1 MSSPE
6 TDVLDSRQAG
16 DLVIRGSAVRLGG
29 YALNVVASIVSSAV
43 LLRHLGVDDAGRY
56 ATVLSLSA
64 IVAGVTDA
72 GMVNIGVREYA
83 QRAGPERERILR
95 GLLGLRVALSLAGT
109 VLATAFAL
117 AAGYTAAMTVGTV
130 IACLA
135 VVVFAIQSTYAVPL
149 GASLR
154 LGWLTLLDTLRSVG
168 VAVGITVLSLA
179 GAGLVAL
186 LACPLP
192 IALVTLMV
200 TLPLVV
206 GTVPLRPSLHRE
218 TWGELLKIT
227 LPYAAATA
235 VGVIYAYL
243 SVVVLQLVASP
254 RETGLFGASFRVFV
268 VLQLIPALF
277 VQSAFPVMARAARDD
292 AQRFGYTVRRV
303 LEVSTIAGGLVA
315 VATAFGARFALDV
328 VAGADFAD
336 AVPALRVQG
345 IALAMTFLAA
355 PGGFALLSLH
365 RHRALLVVNA
375 IAFAASLVL
384 TVVLGGAFGAHGAA
398 YANLV
403 GELVLAVGYGVALAL
418 SGTVPRPEWR
428 IVGAVVVAVGL
439 AVAAALLSGLGSLPA
454 AVLASA
460 VYLGTLAVLRAYPPE
475 LALAFAT
482 RREGRR

>member
-1 MSSPE
+1 MSTPE
-6 TDVLDSRQAG
+6 VDVLDSRRAG
-16 DLVIRGSAVRLGG
+16 NLVIRGSAVRLGG

-83 QRAGPERERILR
+83 QRAGPDRDRIMR
-95 GLLGLRVALSLAGT
+95 GLLGLRVALSLIGT

-117 AAGYTAAMTVGTV
+117 VAGYTAAMTAGTV

-154 LGWLTLLDTLRSVG
+154 LGSLTVLDTLRSVG
-168 VAVGITVLSLA
+168 VALGVTVLSIA

-192 IALVTLMV
+192 VALLTLVV
-200 TLPLVV
+200 TLPLVL
-206 GTVPLRPSLHRE
+206 GAAPLRPSFHGA
-218 TWGELLKIT
+218 TWAELLRIT
-227 LPYAAATA
+227 VPYATATA
-235 VGVIYAYL
+235 VGIIYAYL

-254 RETGLFGASFRVFV
+254 HETGLFGAAFRVFV

-277 VQSAFPVMARAARDD
+277 LQSAFPVMARAARDD
-292 AQRFGYTVRRV
+292 ADRFGYAVRRV
-303 LEVSTIAGGLVA
+303 FEVSAIVGGLVA
-315 VATAFGARFALDV
+315 VATTFGARFALDV
-328 VAGADFAD
+328 VAGAQFAD
-336 AVPALRVQG
+336 AAPALRVQG
-345 IALAMTFLAA
+345 VALAMTFLAA

-365 RHRALLVVNA
+365 RHRALIAVNA
-375 IAFAASLVL
+375 MAFAASLVL
-384 TVVLGGAFGAHGAA
+384 TVMLGRAFGAHGAA

-403 GELVLAVGYGVALAL
+403 GELVLAAGYGSVLWR
-418 SGTVPRPEWR
+418 SGTVPRPERR
-428 IVGAVVVAVGL
+428 IVGSVVVAVAI
-439 AVAAALLSGLGSLPA
+439 AVAVTLLSGLGSLA
-454 AVLASA
+454 SAILASA
-460 VYLGTLAVLRAYPPE
+460 IYLVVLAALRAYPPE

-482 RREGRR
+482 KRDPSR